1 MTRVS
6 QSYRASHWLLPAA
19 LVLSFVF
26 LPGCGNDRPP
36 TYPVSGR
43 VIFSDGSPVRTGFIE
58 LQSDEHSL
66 NARGTIARDGSF
78 RLTTFEPNDGAVA
91 GSHRAV
97 IVQFLAQENLPAIPH
112 DHGKP
117 VSLKHADYGT
127 SGLTFEVDPSQ
138 RNITWEVVVEELN
151 D

>member
-1 MTRVS
+1 M
-6 QSYRASHWLLPAA
+6 L
-19 LVLSFVF
+19 
-26 LPGCGNDRPP
+26 LPGCGNDRLP

-43 VIFSDGSPVRTGFIE
+43 VIFADGSPVRTGFIE
-58 LQSDEHSL
+58 LQSDEHRV

-78 RLTTFEPNDGAVA
+78 QLTTFDPNDGAVA

-117 VSLKHADYGT
+117 VSLKHADYAT
-127 SGLTFEVDPSQ
+127 SGLTFEVEPGQ
-138 RNITWEVVVEELN
+138 TNTWEVVVEELKN
-151 D
+151 